1 MGWLNFRFKFLTTM
15 EKLVK
20 QNYGSTLKVV
30 RTFQQREP
38 LRLLAHFNRDMVIHH
53 VRYPRLGSMLVRFEW
68 LIALIYLYSTH
79 PPFTGHPGGG
89 HFSEQ
94 AALDVPRTR
103 GRQHDQLPRHRD
115 CAGAC
120 SNHVRTAC

>member
-53 VRYPRLGSMLVRFEW
+53 VR
-68 LIALIYLYSTH
+68 
-79 PPFTGHPGGG
+79 
-89 HFSEQ
+89 
-94 AALDVPRTR
+94 DV
-103 GRQHDQLPRHRD
+103 
-115 CAGAC
+115 
-120 SNHVRTAC
+120 